1 MGVLGELRRGG
12 GTEGGCKSALTRS
25 RSVGK
30 NSVTRHSFKGDVRV
44 CVWGGGGGGGGVGRR
59 QEACLSGPSHSPG
72 TGTTGCV
79 FD

>member
-1 MGVLGELRRGG
+1 MGWGVLGELGGGG

-30 NSVTRHSFKGDVRV
+30 NSVTRHFFQRGCGSV
-44 CVWGGGGGGGGVGRR
+44 CGVGGGGGRR

-72 TGTTGCV
+72 TGCNRLRL
-79 FD
+79 